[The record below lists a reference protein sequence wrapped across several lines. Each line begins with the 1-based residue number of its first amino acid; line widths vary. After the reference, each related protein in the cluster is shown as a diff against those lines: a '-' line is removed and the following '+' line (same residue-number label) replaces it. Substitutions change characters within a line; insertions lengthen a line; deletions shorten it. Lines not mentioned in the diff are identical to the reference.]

1 MSKSSQGVTG
11 LESKRLIS
19 DDCLEV
25 TTAKNGDDD
34 EADSDDETS
43 SGNDADDD
51 YVPYKVATK
60 EDYVPVEIKSKKKTK
75 GGKLG
80 EILVEDNQEQQ
91 PSQQQQ
97 QQVAGQDG
105 WNQTQQKALEAAL
118 QQFPKGTAERWD
130 RIASK
135 VSGKTKEECMIRVR
149 YLAEVVK
156 KKKEGECAPASGGVE
171 ASS

>member
-1 MSKSSQGVTG
+1 VTG

-25 TTAKNGDDD
+25 TSAKNGNDNGDDD
-34 EADSDDETS
+34 GDSDDETS
-43 SGNDADDD
+43 SENGSVDDD
-51 YVPYKVATK
+51 GYVPYKVATK

-75 GGKLG
+75 GGKMG
-80 EILVEDNQEQQ
+80 DVLVAPPQEDQEQQ
-91 PSQQQQ
+91 PSQP

-105 WNQTQQKALEAAL
+105 WTQTQQKALEAAL

-149 YLAEVVK
+149 YLAEAVK
-156 KKKEGECAPASGGVE
+156 KKKEGDCVPATGIPA
-171 ASS
+171 AS